1 MESPLKAGT
10 RTVSFLLL
18 ALILCCVVFITGC
31 TDDYQSLPDSDQA
44 LATHI
49 SVLSIG
55 RWADYAY
62 ALQPR
67 FILSAEDARAAA
79 IANTADVSNSL
90 VDSLG
95 VSSTIG
101 YGSSPASTQPPQ
113 SSSAATQPSVPPT
126 VAALS
131 LPTVPVQVSPFL
143 QYKAATALYQEVRL
157 IDLYVRDAAIG
168 GSYEPYVVRLQVT
181 VMPGRRDTDL
191 DADTLI
197 SFFLRHPKCG
207 SSDLKIIPLL
217 VTDEITAASE
227 INSAQQLRALQ
238 LEIALAFKGIGASG
252 DISGLNQK
260 LHAILDN
267 DFNSAYTVA
276 QASENTLKVRFGS
289 VPSGDGYKL
298 LPQTHD
304 VTVLLLV
311 PRRELICHQARIS
324 ACSLTTYVD
333 PATGTSYRET
343 QDQMMDKISQV
354 IVDYRDFGAETNL
367 CEGSL
372 TRATRVAVSRVV
384 PLFFRR
390 AGALN
395 YMAYAPSVLEELM
408 NNDYKEFRCTMGKI
422 KVIPPVV
429 YPFLWTDLTD
439 ILSHSPYDTTRFTLG
454 RLRSPEVLPHQNPI
468 LEDNGK
474 DRTDVLVA
482 VRNAES
488 FWDGYLRA
496 WLSVATK
503 KGATPCRNIPALAHW
518 VGLRGQFHLLF
529 PSLKADTIL
538 EAETHP
544 TTGPGTTK
552 AACSDAIRPEIKLHL
567 EFTPKCDTGW
577 TPIRDYVSSN
587 CVYVV
592 TKKAA
597 VMPTTNLISVPTQI
611 CLVSPQGG
619 GTIELAIGACA
630 QIDLSGGDI
639 SSASNQMGDV
649 VQLTPGDAGVGWW
662 QIPPGDY
669 HIALTNLDART
680 PVVIQAENNVPTG
693 GAGVQTITITVVPA
707 STGRTPSSGGGGGG
721 SAASGNG
728 TAPST
733 VSATVDIT
741 HPTAPTPSAATPTH

>member
-1 MESPLKAGT
+1 MESPPTAGN
-10 RTVSFLLL
+10 RMVSFLLP
-18 ALILCCVVFITGC
+18 ALILCCALFIAGC
-31 TDDYQSLPDSDQA
+31 TDDYEPLTDSNQS

-62 ALQPR
+62 ALQPK
-67 FILSAEDARAAA
+67 FKLSAEDARAAA

-90 VDSLG
+90 ANSLAASLA
-95 VSSTIG
+95 VG
-101 YGSSPASTQPPQ
+101 YGPSPTSTQATQP
-113 SSSAATQPSVPPT
+113 SSAATQPTVPP
-126 VAALS
+126 VATAPS
-131 LPTVPVQVSPFL
+131 PPTEPVQVSPFV
-143 QYKAATALYQEVRL
+143 QYKAGIALFQEVTL
-157 IDLYVRDAAIG
+157 IDRYVRDAAIG
-168 GSYEPYVVRLQVT
+168 GNYEPYVVRLQVT

-191 DADTLI
+191 DAYTLI
-197 SFFLRHPKCG
+197 SFFLRCPKFG

-227 INSAQQLRALQ
+227 SNSAQQIRALQ
-238 LEIALAFKGIGASG
+238 VALALAYKGIGASG
-252 DISGLNQK
+252 GISGLNQK
-260 LHAILDN
+260 LNTVLDN
-267 DFNSAYTVA
+267 NFSSAFTVA

-311 PRRELICHQARIS
+311 PRRQLICHSARIS
-324 ACSLTTYVD
+324 AYSLTTYVD
-333 PATGTSYRET
+333 PTTGISYRET
-343 QDQMMDKISQV
+343 QNQMMDKISQV
-354 IVDYRDFGAETNL
+354 IEAYRDFGQTTKP
-367 CEGSL
+367 CENDL
-372 TRATRVAVSRVV
+372 MRAAWVVASWVV
-384 PLFFRR
+384 PPDLRR
-390 AGALN
+390 FGAFTFL
-395 YMAYAPSVLEELM
+395 AHSQDVLGELM
-408 NNDYKEFRCTMGKI
+408 RNNYKEFRCTMGKI

-454 RLRSPEVLPHQNPI
+454 RLRSPEVLRHQNPI

-488 FWDGYLRA
+488 FRDGYLRA
-496 WLSVATK
+496 WLSVPAK
-503 KGATPCRNIPALAHW
+503 KGAAPCRNIAALAHW

-529 PSLKADTIL
+529 PSLKADTIV
-538 EAETHP
+538 ETKNP
-544 TTGPGTTK
+544 SPACSCTTK
-552 AACSDAIRPEIKLHL
+552 MGGQITNGPDIKLHL
-567 EFTPKCDTGW
+567 RFKPLCGTGW
-577 TPIRDYVSSN
+577 KCLRDCFSN
-587 CVYVV
+587 CVYVM

-597 VMPTTNLISVPTQI
+597 RTPPKNVISVPTHI
-611 CLVSPQGG
+611 CLVGPQGDG
-619 GTIELAIGACA
+619 AIEVAIRGST

-639 SSASNQMGDV
+639 STVSDETGAEV
-649 VQLTPGDAGVGWW
+649 RLTPGDAGVGWW

-669 HIALTNLDART
+669 HIALTNLDTRT
-680 PVVIQAENNVPTG
+680 PVVIQAKNNVATG
-693 GAGVQTITITVVPA
+693 GVGVQTITITVVSA
-707 STGRTPSSGGGGGG
+707 STGQTTSSGGGSGG

-741 HPTAPTPSAATPTH
+741 HPTTPMPSAATPAH